1 MGWVGKS
8 LAVIIVAGAGAGGYQ
23 YYAGHHTEHTVARAT
38 PPVPIVAGRVGIQ
51 DFAVFQSTI
60 GTVQAYNSVLVRA
73 RVDGQLDKVAFTEG
87 QEIKANDVL
96 AIIDQRPFQAALEQ
110 AEAIKAKDEAQMAN
124 AQRDLQRY
132 VDLRDFASKQSLD
145 TQRTLVAQLT
155 ATLQGD
161 RAAIDNAK
169 TQLDYTTIRAP
180 LSGRAGA
187 RLIDQGNMVRSSEGT
202 GLLSINQIKP
212 IIVMFTLPQDVLDD
226 VVAAEKRGPV
236 RVDAYK
242 RDDKTAIDTGTL
254 TLIDNQIDPAT
265 GTIRFKAAFANEA
278 TRLWPG
284 QFVNVH
290 VMTEVRPKAVVVA
303 APVVQRGP
311 TGQFAFVVKPDN
323 TVEQRPI
330 VIGPS
335 RNGITVVESGLQP
348 NEVVVVDGQY
358 KLRPNV
364 KVDVGTSLD
373 RSKTASN

>member
-8 LAVIIVAGAGAGGYQ
+8 LTVVVVVGIAAGGYR
-23 YYAGHHTEHTVARAT
+23 YYAGHTGERTVAHIAA
-38 PPVPIVAGRVGIQ
+38 PVPVIAGRVQSQ
-51 DFAVFQSTI
+51 DFAVFQNAI
-60 GTVQAYNSVLVRA
+60 GTVQPYNSVLVRA
-73 RVDGQLDKVAFTEG
+73 RVDGQLEKVAFTEG

-96 AIIDQRPFQAALEQ
+96 AVIDQRPFLAALEQ

-145 TQRTLVAQLT
+145 TQRALVAQLT

-161 RAAIDNAK
+161 KAAIDNAK

-212 IIVMFTLPQDVLDD
+212 IYVIFTLPQDVLDD

-242 RDDKTAIDTGTL
+242 RDDKTPIDTGTL

-290 VMTEVRPKAVVVA
+290 VMTEVKPQAIVV
-303 APVVQRGP
+303 PSQVVQRAPAGP
-311 TGQFAFVVKPDN
+311 FAFVVRPDN

-330 VIGPS
+330 VVGPS
-335 RNGITVVESGLQP
+335 RNGITVVDSGLQT
-348 NEVVVVDGQY
+348 NEIVVVDGQY

-364 KVDVGTSLD
+364 KVDVGSSLE
-373 RSKTASN
+373 RAKTASN